1 MVLAEVPII
10 WSTPLSYTTEGTE
23 PTYDIEVPGAAN
35 FIANGIAV
43 HNSHAAAYG
52 LVAYQTAY
60 FKANYPVE
68 FMAALLTSEMGDTDK
83 IVKYIEECRAMS
95 IRVQPPD
102 VNGSQVRFSVAGDT
116 IRFGLAAIKNV
127 GEAAMESILKTR
139 ADDGS
144 FTTLEDFC
152 VRVDLRLVNRR
163 VIESLIKAGAF
174 DSLGL
179 TRAHLLT
186 QCDLALESGQ
196 RQQRERAEG
205 QASFFDLPAVAPM
218 PRKMEAATV
227 VPEWADDQRLGYEK
241 EVLGFYVSGHPLAR
255 FEGVAETLGVTSS
268 AELASRGHGAR
279 VTLFGHVAAIKETAT
294 KSGNRMAFLTL
305 EDMTGTVEVTVF
317 PEPYKAA
324 AAFLRSQ
331 EPIIVRGRMDD
342 SEKGRVVLAE
352 DVRLLEQSLA
362 AGGGARGR
370 NGGEPSA
377 CRVRVRG
384 QGAEQTLDAL
394 KQLCEEHPGVIP
406 VFVHL
411 LLPGHEVVVRARGV
425 AVDATGELVAKLES
439 LLGSGAAVIEYAGR
453 A

>member
-1 MVLAEVPII
+1 
-10 WSTPLSYTTEGTE
+10 
-23 PTYDIEVPGAAN
+23 
-35 FIANGIAV
+35 
-43 HNSHAAAYG
+43 
-52 LVAYQTAY
+52 
-60 FKANYPVE
+60 
-68 FMAALLTSEMGDTDK
+68 
-83 IVKYIEECRAMS
+83 
-95 IRVQPPD
+95 
-102 VNGSQVRFSVAGDT
+102 
-116 IRFGLAAIKNV
+116 
-127 GEAAMESILKTR
+127 
-139 ADDGS
+139 
-144 FTTLEDFC
+144 
-152 VRVDLRLVNRR
+152 
-163 VIESLIKAGAF
+163 
-174 DSLGL
+174 
-179 TRAHLLT
+179 
-186 QCDLALESGQ
+186 
-196 RQQRERAEG
+196 
-205 QASFFDLPAVAPM
+205 M
-218 PRKMEAATV
+218 PRKVEAAAV

-305 EDMTGTVEVTVF
+305 EDMAGTVEVTVF
-317 PEPYKAA
+317 PEPYKLA
-324 AAFLRSQ
+324 AAFLRSR

-362 AGGGARGR
+362 AGGGSRAR

-377 CRVRVRG
+377 CRVQVRG

-394 KQLCEEHPGVIP
+394 KQLCEEHPGVVP

-439 LLGSGAAVIEYAGR
+439 LLGSGAAVIEHAGR